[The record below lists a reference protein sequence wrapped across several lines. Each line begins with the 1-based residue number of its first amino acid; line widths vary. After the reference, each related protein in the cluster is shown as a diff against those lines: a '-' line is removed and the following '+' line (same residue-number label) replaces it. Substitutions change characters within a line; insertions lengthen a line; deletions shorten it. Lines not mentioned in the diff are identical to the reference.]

1 MSGTTTSQTTD
12 TAKSTSSR
20 VSEWGMVIVSVV
32 ALLIFL
38 VALLIAYLKANDTL
52 MTTLLGIAGAG
63 YTTVV
68 GFWLGSSYGSSKKTD
83 MLTAAAPS
91 GGITPTT
98 PSVIQTETVQSST
111 ATPVVTPAPTPPPT
125 PLPPPARPLP

>member
-1 MSGTTTSQTTD
+1 MSGTTTPPAPEKPT
-12 TAKSTSSR
+12 STK

-83 MLTAAAPS
+83 MLNVAPTAPA
-91 GGITPTT
+91 
-98 PSVIQTETVQSST
+98 
-111 ATPVVTPAPTPPPT
+111 TPAPILRTATVTTTPITPQPT
-125 PLPPPARPLP
+125 PAP

>member
-1 MSGTTTSQTTD
+1 MSGTTTTD
-12 TAKSTSSR
+12 PTKSASSK

-68 GFWLGSSYGSSKKTD
+68 GFWLGSSYGSSKKTE
-83 MLTAAAPS
+83 MLNIP
-91 GGITPTT
+91 P
-98 PSVIQTETVQSST
+98 
-111 ATPVVTPAPTPPPT
+111 PAPTKEST
-125 PLPPPARPLP
+125 P

>member
-1 MSGTTTSQTTD
+1 
-12 TAKSTSSR
+12 
-20 VSEWGMVIVSVV
+20 MVIVSVV

-125 PLPPPARPLP
+125 PLPPPAPPLP